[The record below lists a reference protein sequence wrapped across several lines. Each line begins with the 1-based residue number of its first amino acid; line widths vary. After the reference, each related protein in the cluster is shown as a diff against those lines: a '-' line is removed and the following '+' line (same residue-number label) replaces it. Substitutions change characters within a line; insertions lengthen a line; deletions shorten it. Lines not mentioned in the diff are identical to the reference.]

1 METAEFILFMCTLIG
16 ALSAFFSI
24 MKSKKESD
32 MRIGKV
38 DTELLYLSSK
48 INSLD
53 NDYNKMYTDFSNK
66 IDKLENKYENMNKE
80 VMAELKAISSNLSEI
95 KAANDFLRK
104 FFEKD

>member
-1 METAEFILFMCTLIG
+1 
-16 ALSAFFSI
+16 
-24 MKSKKESD
+24 

-95 KAANDFLRK
+95 KAVNDFLRK
-104 FFEKD
+104 FFEND

>member
-1 METAEFILFMCTLIG
+1 
-16 ALSAFFSI
+16 
-24 MKSKKESD
+24 

-53 NDYNKMYTDFSNK
+53 NDYNKMYNDFSNK

-80 VMAELKAISSNLSEI
+80 VMYELKTISSNLSEI
-95 KAANDFLRK
+95 KSVNNFLRK

>member
-1 METAEFILFMCTLIG
+1 
-16 ALSAFFSI
+16 
-24 MKSKKESD
+24 

-53 NDYNKMYTDFSNK
+53 NDYNKMYNDFSNK
-66 IDKLENKYENMNKE
+66 IDKPENKYENMNKE

>member
-1 METAEFILFMCTLIG
+1 
-16 ALSAFFSI
+16 
-24 MKSKKESD
+24 

-53 NDYNKMYTDFSNK
+53 NDYNKMYNDFSNK

-95 KAANDFLRK
+95 KAVNDFLRK
-104 FFEKD
+104 FFEND